1 MSYFTFQ
8 QLLVQGFSYE
18 LLGWQAG
25 GVLRFFTMLCSD
37 NDCSD
42 SVFQSYFRHLGIES
56 SGTRYQRSSF
66 KNTITVVREKELWY
80 QML

>member
-1 MSYFTFQ
+1 M
-8 QLLVQGFSYE
+8 
-18 LLGWQAG
+18 
-25 GVLRFFTMLCSD
+25 MLCSD